1 MRKLELK
8 PELFGFNKTSANLN
22 TNGARPGNSI
32 GTITFNDVEYRK
44 SDLTEEQIALASR
57 LNVIGRKLATLQAAH
72 DDYVMTND
80 YKNIVIQSFERSINP
95 EVIEEDKEE

>member
-1 MRKLELK
+1 MSKDKNMENQE
-8 PELFGFNKTSANLN
+8 PV
-22 TNGARPGNSI
+22 I
-32 GTITFNDVEYRK
+32 ITFNNVEYRQ
-44 SDLTEEQIALASR
+44 SDLNEEQMALASR

-95 EVIEEDKEE
+95 EVVEEEEKK

>member
-1 MRKLELK
+1 MSKDKNMENQE
-8 PELFGFNKTSANLN
+8 PV
-22 TNGARPGNSI
+22 I
-32 GTITFNDVEYRK
+32 ITFNDVEYRK
-44 SDLTEEQIALASR
+44 SDLTEEQMALASR

-95 EVIEEDKEE
+95 EVSGDFKEE

>member
-1 MRKLELK
+1 MSDNENMENQE
-8 PELFGFNKTSANLN
+8 PV
-22 TNGARPGNSI
+22 I
-32 GTITFNDVEYRK
+32 ITFNDVEYRK
-44 SDLTEEQIALASR
+44 SDLTEEQMALASR

-95 EVIEEDKEE
+95 EVVEDKEE

>member
-1 MRKLELK
+1 MSKDKNMENQE
-8 PELFGFNKTSANLN
+8 PV
-22 TNGARPGNSI
+22 I
-32 GTITFNDVEYRK
+32 ITFNNVEYRQ
-44 SDLTEEQIALASR
+44 SDLNEEQMALASR

-95 EVIEEDKEE
+95 EVVEEKEK

>member
-1 MRKLELK
+1 MSEDKNMKNEE
-8 PELFGFNKTSANLN
+8 PV
-22 TNGARPGNSI
+22 I
-32 GTITFNDVEYRK
+32 ITFNDVQYRK
-44 SDLTEEQIALASR
+44 SDLNEEQIALASR

-95 EVIEEDKEE
+95 EVVEEAEKK

>member
-1 MRKLELK
+1 MSDNENMENQE
-8 PELFGFNKTSANLN
+8 PV
-22 TNGARPGNSI
+22 I
-32 GTITFNDVEYRK
+32 ITFNEVEYRK
-44 SDLTEEQIALASR
+44 SDLTEEQMALASR

-95 EVIEEDKEE
+95 EVVGDFKEE

>member
-1 MRKLELK
+1 MSKDKNMENQE
-8 PELFGFNKTSANLN
+8 PV
-22 TNGARPGNSI
+22 I
-32 GTITFNDVEYRK
+32 ITFNDVEYRK
-44 SDLTEEQIALASR
+44 SDLTEEQMALASR

-95 EVIEEDKEE
+95 EIVEEEEKK

>member
-1 MRKLELK
+1 MSKDKNMENQE
-8 PELFGFNKTSANLN
+8 PV
-22 TNGARPGNSI
+22 I
-32 GTITFNDVEYRK
+32 ITFNDVEYRK
-44 SDLTEEQIALASR
+44 SDLTEEQMALASR

-95 EVIEEDKEE
+95 EVVEEEEKK

>member
-1 MRKLELK
+1 MSKKENMENQE
-8 PELFGFNKTSANLN
+8 PV
-22 TNGARPGNSI
+22 I
-32 GTITFNDVEYRK
+32 ITFNNVEYRK
-44 SDLTEEQIALASR
+44 SDLTEEQMALASR

-95 EVIEEDKEE
+95 EVVEEKEK